1 MMNWL
6 KQFWP
11 ELLAVLAVIVDEA
24 VKTADQYASSH
35 EHTSVIA
42 VLVLVLL
49 RRLQTWLSGSTSGNS
64 TYPPGT
70 GANPV
75 SQGRRQ

>member
-1 MMNWL
+1 MTNWL

-24 VKTADQYASSH
+24 LKAADQFASSH
-35 EHTSVIA
+35 EHASVAA

-49 RRLQTWLSGSTSGNS
+49 RRLQTWLSGKSGDT

-75 SQGRRQ
+75 QGRRS

>member
-1 MMNWL
+1 MLNWI

-11 ELLAVLAVIVDEA
+11 EILAILAVIVDEA
-24 VKTADQYASSH
+24 VKQVDQLASSH

-49 RRLQTWLSGSTSGNS
+49 RRLQTWLGSKPTEPQI
-64 TYPPGT
+64 PPPP
-70 GANPV
+70 ASYNR
-75 SQGRRQ
+75 QGRAA

>member
-11 ELLAVLAVIVDEA
+11 EILAVLAMIVDAA
-24 VKTADQYASSH
+24 VKQVDQLASSH
-35 EHTSVIA
+35 EHTSVAI

-49 RRLQTWLSGSTSGNS
+49 RRLQTWLGGKGSTEPPLPNPPS
-64 TYPPGT
+64 TY
-70 GANPV
+70 NR
-75 SQGRRQ
+75 QGRMA